1 MSYEKLFESDI
12 SDEYVK
18 AWKAQGKKAL
28 GVVCCHVPM
37 ELFHALDILP
47 VRIRATGTEESPD
60 GDAWMSTFTC
70 SYARGM
76 LQSILDGKFGDLDGI
91 IASDGCM
98 MASRAYDN
106 AEHVNKKFSKGK
118 VYFQFGAPRKD
129 GDLEQQFF
137 IGELKDLIEVLEKV
151 SGNKLTDEKLKASIA
166 KYNEAREL
174 IRQVYD
180 LRKADHPVISGTDCL
195 KLTMNFAQMPVE
207 DYIAMV
213 KEFLAAAKTMKPVDG
228 GKRARLMVIG
238 SALDDP
244 EYMKIVED
252 AGSIVV
258 CDALCWGSR
267 MFNYPLEVK
276 GDVLTSVAS
285 YYLDRIVCPRM
296 IDNRDKLH
304 KWIMDTLAE
313 YRCDGVLYE
322 KMQYCE
328 LWGGEGIMLED
339 MLKAK
344 NIPILT
350 VEREEHIANAGQL
363 SIRAEAFVEMI
374 ESK

>member
-1 MSYEKLFESDI
+1 MSYEKLFNADI

-18 AWKAQGKKAL
+18 AWKAQGRKAV
-28 GVVCCHVPM
+28 GVICCHVPV

-60 GDAWMSTFTC
+60 GDTWLSSFSC
-70 SYARGM
+70 SYSRGM
-76 LQSILDGKFGDLDGI
+76 LQSILDGKFGDLDGV

-98 MASRAYDN
+98 MASRVFDN
-106 AEHVNKKFSKGK
+106 AEHINKKFGKGK
-118 VYFQFGAPRKD
+118 LYFQFGAPRKD
-129 GDLEQQFF
+129 GDLEQAFF
-137 IGELKDLIEVLEKV
+137 IGELKDLIEVLEKL

-174 IRQVYD
+174 IRQVYE
-180 LRKADHPVISGTDCL
+180 LRKAEHPVISGTDCL

-252 AGSIVV
+252 AGAIVV
-258 CDALCWGSR
+258 SDALCWGSR

-276 GDVLTSVAS
+276 GDVLTSVAA

-313 YRCDGVLYE
+313 YKCDGVLYE

-339 MLKAK
+339 MLKKAG
-344 NIPILT
+344 IPILT

-363 SIRAEAFVEMI
+363 AIRAEAFVEMI